1 MPDKTSKRKII
12 KEIILIISV
21 SVCVGLLVN
30 ISLIKRYFGGEF
42 NLSFLSAEE
51 FLGVSYITLAEA
63 ESLFALGQA
72 VFVDTRSEESYRQ
85 GHIVGAV
92 NIPFEAFDPG
102 VLENIPLPYDNPIVV
117 YCDGSECQS
126 STNLAKH
133 LAEKDYADIR
143 VFFGGWEEWK
153 NSELPIEQNHGTQ

>member
-1 MPDKTSKRKII
+1 MKDKTAKRKII

-30 ISLIKRYFGGEF
+30 ISLIKRYSEGEF
-42 NLSFLSAEE
+42 ILNFLSAEE
-51 FLGVSYITLAEA
+51 FPAVSYITLAEA
-63 ESLFALGQA
+63 ESLFAQGQA
-72 VFVDTRSEESYRQ
+72 VFVDTRSEEDYRQ

-92 NIPFEAFDPG
+92 NIPFEEFDPR
-102 VLENIPLPYDNPIVV
+102 VLEEISLPYDYPIVV

-143 VFFGGWEEWK
+143 VFFGGWQEWEE
-153 NSELPIEQNHGTQ
+153 SGLPIE

>member
-1 MPDKTSKRKII
+1 
-12 KEIILIISV
+12 
-21 SVCVGLLVN
+21 
-30 ISLIKRYFGGEF
+30 
-42 NLSFLSAEE
+42 
-51 FLGVSYITLAEA
+51 
-63 ESLFALGQA
+63 
-72 VFVDTRSEESYRQ
+72 
-85 GHIVGAV
+85 
-92 NIPFEAFDPG
+92 
-102 VLENIPLPYDNPIVV
+102 VLENISLPYDNPIVV

>member
-1 MPDKTSKRKII
+1 MKRKII

-21 SVCVGLLVN
+21 SICVGLLVN
-30 ISLIKRYFGGEF
+30 VSLIKRYFEGEF
-42 NLSFLSAEE
+42 NLNFLSAEE
-51 FLGVSYITLAEA
+51 FPAVSYITLAEA
-63 ESLFALGQA
+63 ESLFAQGQA
-72 VFVDTRSEESYRQ
+72 VFVDTRSEEDYRQ

-92 NIPFEAFDPG
+92 NIPFEEFDPR
-102 VLENIPLPYDNPIVV
+102 VLEEISLPYGSAIVV

-143 VFFGGWEEWK
+143 VFFGGWQEWK
-153 NSELPIEQNHGTQ
+153 DSGLPIE

>member
-1 MPDKTSKRKII
+1 MPDKASTRKII
-12 KEIILIISV
+12 KEIILIFSV

-30 ISLIKRYFGGEF
+30 ISLINKYFEGEF
-42 NLSFLSAEE
+42 SLSFLSAEE
-51 FLGVSYITLAEA
+51 FPVVSYITLAEA
-63 ESLFALGQA
+63 ESLFAMGQA

-92 NIPFEAFDPG
+92 NIPFEEFDPG
-102 VLENIPLPYDNPIVV
+102 VLENLSLPHDNPIVV

-133 LAEKDYADIR
+133 LAEEDYSDIR
-143 VFFGGWEEWK
+143 VFFGGWAEWK
-153 NSELPIEQNHGTQ
+153 NSGLPIE